1 MSDTID
7 AAAQPA
13 MRAER
18 VRSAASSERLVIQMS
33 ARDYVT
39 LAQGFYLIFWGLL
52 VTLLT
57 GAQLLIQVGGPTFT
71 EWFLGGGVLATL
83 IGSRRLYQV
92 RSAGERW
99 RKRARAVFALAVL
112 LTYFCLFF
120 YLWRRVP
127 ASTYLMGNALAFA
140 ATGILY
146 LVAFNHAMA
155 ALATAL
161 GRPNMA
167 LESHLLSASNI
178 GLLLLPFACVI
189 AYVASMSILHGGEP
203 LAELQ
208 SLLGHANLLLIVVL
222 LLPFSLT
229 LSLAWS
235 CKDVVLR
242 ELATLDH
249 PRELGSG
256 PS

>member
-18 VRSAASSERLVIQMS
+18 VRSAESRERPAVPMP
-33 ARDYVT
+33 ARDYVA
-39 LAQGFYLIFWGLL
+39 LAQGFYLVFWGLL
-52 VTLLT
+52 VTLLAA
-57 GAQLLIQVGGPTFT
+57 AQLLILVAIPTFS
-71 EWFLGGGVLATL
+71 EWFLGAGVLATL
-83 IGSRRLYQV
+83 VGSRRLYQV

-99 RKRARAVFALAVL
+99 HNRVGAVLTLAVL
-112 LTYFCLFF
+112 LTYFCVFF

-127 ASTYLMGNALAFA
+127 DSLYLMGNAVAFA

-146 LVAFNHAMA
+146 LIAFNHAVA
-155 ALATAL
+155 ALATPL
-161 GRPNMA
+161 GRPNIG
-167 LESHLLSASNI
+167 LESHLLNASNI
-178 GLLLLPFACVI
+178 GLLLVPFACLI
-189 AYVASMSILHGGEP
+189 AYVISMAILHKSEP

-208 SLLGHANLLLIVVL
+208 SLLARANLLLIVVL

-235 CKDVVLR
+235 CKDAVLR
-242 ELATLDH
+242 ELAALDH
-249 PRELGSG
+249 PREPGSS
-256 PS
+256 PP

>member
-13 MRAER
+13 MSAER
-18 VRSAASSERLVIQMS
+18 VRSAESSEHPAIQVS
-33 ARDYVT
+33 ASDCVA
-39 LAQGFYLIFWGLL
+39 LAQGFYFVFWGLL

-57 GAQLLIQVGGPTFT
+57 GAQLLILVGIPTFS
-71 EWFLGGGVLATL
+71 EWFLGAGVLTTL
-83 IGSRRLYQV
+83 AGSRRLCRVCSPGDRWLRRV
-92 RSAGERW
+92 RVVR
-99 RKRARAVFALAVL
+99 ALAML
-112 LTYFCLFF
+112 LAYFCIFF

-127 ASTYLMGNALAFA
+127 NNPYLMGNAVAFV

-146 LVAFNHAMA
+146 LIAFNHAVA
-155 ALATAL
+155 ALATAFD
-161 GRPNMA
+161 RRSMA
-167 LESHLLSASNI
+167 LESRLLSASNI
-178 GLLLLPFACVI
+178 GLLLLPFVGVI
-189 AYVASMSILHGGEP
+189 AYVITMTVFHESEP

-208 SLLGHANLLLIVVL
+208 LLLSHASLFIVVVL

-235 CKDVVLR
+235 CKDVVLQ
-242 ELATLDH
+242 ELAALDR
-249 PRELGSG
+249 PREPGSG

>member
-7 AAAQPA
+7 AAAPPA
-13 MRAER
+13 MSAER
-18 VRSAASSERLVIQMS
+18 VRSAESSERPAIQVS
-33 ARDYVT
+33 ARDCVA
-39 LAQGFYLIFWGLL
+39 LAQGFYFVFWGLL
-52 VTLLT
+52 LTLLT
-57 GAQLLIQVGGPTFT
+57 GAQLLILVGIPTFS
-71 EWFLGGGVLATL
+71 EWSLGAGVLATL
-83 IGSRRLYQV
+83 VGSRRLYQV

-99 RKRARAVFALAVL
+99 HSRVRVVFALAML
-112 LTYFCLFF
+112 LTYFCVFF
-120 YLWRRVP
+120 YLWRRLP
-127 ASTYLMGNALAFA
+127 NSAYLMGNALAFV

-146 LVAFNHAMA
+146 LIAFNHAVT

-161 GRPNMA
+161 DRRNMA
-167 LESHLLSASNI
+167 LESQLLSASNI

-189 AYVASMSILHGGEP
+189 TYVITMAIFHKSEP

-208 SLLGHANLLLIVVL
+208 SLLGHANLLVVVVL

-242 ELATLDH
+242 ELAAFDRS
-249 PRELGSG
+249 REPGSG